1 MGIRGGGIGL
11 FISMPLS
18 LFLLSLLDDIVIFS
32 TVVDRCLATAI
43 PTGMLFKILDESST
57 DDIDESGDVTVSFL
71 KRLFDKLFIDES
83 VLDEVVEAGLVNN
96 ESLGLL

>member
-1 MGIRGGGIGL
+1 MGL
-11 FISMPLS
+11 FISIPLS
-18 LFLLSLLDDIVIFS
+18 LFLLSLLDDIVVFS

-43 PTGMLFKILDESST
+43 PTGMLFKFLDESST
-57 DDIDESGDVTVSFL
+57 DEIEESGDVTVSFL
-71 KRLFDKLFIDES
+71 NRLFDIFKDES